1 MEHHFHGADIVRP
14 AQIVY
19 AIGDA
24 FPVARCPMAALINFK
39 QGVTAVRIAR
49 GIERAVRGIS

>member
-24 FPVARCPMAALINFK
+24 FPLALCPMVALINFR
-39 QGVTAVRIAR
+39 QGVTAVRNGR
-49 GIERAVRGIS
+49 SDR